1 MAASLSPLAP
11 PLTADRRDRYLQNL
25 SQTLR
30 SAVPENLALV
40 DLRSR
45 AAAWLQEQTFPSPRQ
60 EDWRFTDLSP
70 LLALD
75 LQPAPAVS
83 APDLPDWSDLGT
95 PAVQL
100 VLVNGHFCSTLS
112 QLEGL
117 PPGAIAGSLRDLLN
131 QPDLAAHFLPRLA
144 QAPGQ
149 QEVFTALNT
158 LGFADGVGLWIP
170 PHSQVEQPIQILYL
184 SYPTPTPG
192 LAQPRSLVVAEAGS
206 QLTLVE
212 QYGGDGASSLQLTNG
227 VTEIWLQ
234 ASAQITHI
242 RLQREGESTFHIGK
256 TAVMQAADSQYS
268 GTALHWGAQ
277 LNRHHWEIYQTG
289 PQTTTYLHGLAA
301 LRGSQ
306 HSDTHSLVALGH
318 PHGRVEQ
325 RHRTIVDDRAHSVFN
340 GRIVVSQAAQ
350 FTNASQINR
359 NLLLSDQARVD
370 TKPQLEIVA
379 DNVKCAHGA
388 TVSQL
393 QADEI
398 FYLQSR
404 GLSASQAQR
413 LLVYAF
419 AMEILHTIPIT
430 SLREVLRAT
439 LAELS
444 D

>member
-1 MAASLSPLAP
+1 MSASLSPLAP

-25 SQTLR
+25 AQTLQ
-30 SAVPENLALV
+30 SAVPEDLALA
-40 DLRSR
+40 DLRGR

-75 LQPAPAVS
+75 LQPVPAVS
-83 APDLPDWSDLGT
+83 APDLPDWSDLGI

-100 VLVNGHFCSTLS
+100 VLVNGHFCPALS
-112 QLEGL
+112 RLKGL
-117 PPGAIAGSLRDLLN
+117 PAGAIAGSLRHLLN

-144 QAPGQ
+144 QVPGQ

-184 SYPTPTPG
+184 SYPTSTPG
-192 LAQPRSLVVAEAGS
+192 LAQPRSLVVVEAGS

-212 QYGGDGASSLQLTNG
+212 QYGGEGACPQVTNA
-227 VTEIWLQ
+227 VTEIWLEPG
-234 ASAQITHI
+234 AQINHS
-242 RLQREGESTFHIGK
+242 RLQRQGQESFHLGK
-256 TAVMQAADSQYS
+256 TAVMQATDSQYA
-268 GTALHWGAQ
+268 GTALYLGSR
-277 LNRHHWEIYQTG
+277 LNRHDWQVYQTG
-289 PQTTTYLHGLAA
+289 PQTTTHLHGLAA

>member
-1 MAASLSPLAP
+1 MTASLSPLMA
-11 PLTADRRDRYLQNL
+11 AEASRDRYLQTL
-25 SQTLR
+25 AQTLR
-30 SAVPENLALV
+30 SAVPEDLPLADV
-40 DLRSR
+40 RSR
-45 AAAWLQEQTFPSPRQ
+45 AAACLQEQTFPSPRQ

-75 LQPAPAVS
+75 LQPA
-83 APDLPDWSDLGT
+83 APVPPPDRPDWSDLGT
-95 PAVQL
+95 PAVEL
-100 VLVNGHFCSTLS
+100 VLVNGHFCPALS
-112 QLEGL
+112 RLEGL
-117 PPGAIAGSLRDLLN
+117 PPGAIAGSLRHLLN
-131 QPDLAAHFLPRLA
+131 QPDLAPYFLPRLA
-144 QAPGQ
+144 QAAGQ

-192 LAQPRSLVVAEAGS
+192 LAQPRSLVVAETGS
-206 QLTLVE
+206 RLTLVE
-212 QYGGDGASSLQLTNG
+212 QYGGDGASLQLTNG

-242 RLQREGESTFHIGK
+242 RLQREGQGTFHIGK
-256 TAVMQAADSQYS
+256 TAVMQAADSQYG

-289 PQTTTYLHGLAA
+289 PQTTTHLHGLAL
-301 LRGSQ
+301 LRGQQ

-325 RHRTIVDDRAHSVFN
+325 AHRAIVDDRAHSVFN

-404 GLSASQAQR
+404 GLSAAQAQR

-439 LAELS
+439 LAELG